1 MEKEKGLQFVP
12 ITLFAS
18 VMGIAGLTIA
28 YRLLEGVFI
37 IENYLSF
44 IMTLFV
50 TLLFLIQ
57 IGIVLYRLL
66 MFRQMI
72 KNELQHPVQMNF
84 YGTISISLFLLA
96 ALYMHF
102 SVTLSFIV
110 WLIGALFQ
118 IGLTLYL
125 LSALFWERQYNIKQF
140 NPTWFIPI
148 VGNIVAPISGVHHVD
163 PLFNWMFFS
172 VGIVFTIVYYVL
184 FVQRTI
190 FHDPLPTMLM
200 PSYFIILAPVA
211 IGVTVYINLI
221 GQVDVF
227 AYILYGLAT
236 YLVLLFLTQLK
247 RFFMIPF
254 FISWWA
260 YLFPLAAYTNATIY
274 MYTQTQI
281 NYLIYWALVFALL
294 TTILMIYLLGKTLIM
309 GYKGDLTVK
318 TE

>member
-1 MEKEKGLQFVP
+1 MKMKKERGLQFVP

-18 VMGIAGLTIA
+18 VMGIAGLTIT
-28 YRLLEGVFI
+28 YRLLEGIFI
-37 IENYLSF
+37 IDNYLSF

-50 TLLFLIQ
+50 TLLFLLQ

-66 MFRQMI
+66 MFKQMI
-72 KNELQHPVQMNF
+72 KSDLQHPVHINF

-96 ALYMHF
+96 TLYMDI
-102 SVTLSFIV
+102 SIMLSFIV
-110 WLIGALFQ
+110 WLIGAFFQ

-125 LSALFWERQYNIKQF
+125 LSTLFWEREYSIKQF

-148 VGNIVAPISGVHHVD
+148 VGNIVAPISGVYHVD

-172 VGIVFTIVYYVL
+172 IGIVFTIIYYVL
-184 FVQRTI
+184 FVQRTV
-190 FHDPLPTMLM
+190 FHEPLPEMLL
-200 PSYFIILAPVA
+200 PSYFIIIAPIA
-211 IGVTVYINLI
+211 IGAIVYINLTE
-221 GQVDVF
+221 QVDVF

-236 YLVLLFLTQLK
+236 YLILLFLTQLK

-260 YLFPLAAYTNATIY
+260 YLFPLAAYINATIY

-281 NYLIYWALVFALL
+281 SYLIYWALVF
-294 TTILMIYLLGKTLIM
+294 TILTSILMVYLLWKTLVIAS
-309 GYKGDLTVK
+309 KGGLTV
-318 TE
+318 